1 MTTNYFPKGLR
12 LEQDV
17 VEARRVNRQAK
28 RQANAEFA
36 KRIAAAS
43 EKPRTQRTFKLG

>member
-17 VEARRVNRQAK
+17 VQARRVNRQAK

-43 EKPRTQRTFKLG
+43 EKPFKQRTFKLG